1 MRVRGNCVRLQGH
14 AAHALVCGI
23 ASGAK
28 KCHSEWIAYNVHMVV
43 LLDIFCMEP
52 SGTESLLSSY
62 S

>member
-14 AAHALVCGI
+14 AAHTLACGI

-28 KCHSEWIAYNVHMVV
+28 KCHSGWIAYNVHMVV
-43 LLDIFCMEP
+43 LLDIFCVEHC
-52 SGTESLLSSY
+52 GIESLIGSY